1 MPGRDELLEQ
11 VLQPDVLD
19 EAWRRVRHE
28 HTPWSKTVDR
38 DQLEYHWLRH
48 ILRLVEDV
56 RANRFRPEPLRQFT
70 VPKTDGRKRV
80 VSAQYLRDKF
90 LQRAILIVLEP
101 KAEQLFHADSYAYR
115 PKRGVQDAL
124 KKTCERINCGL
135 DWLVDADIRSF
146 FDQIP
151 QTPLKR
157 KLKAF
162 APDRTLLSIVD
173 LWLKQGAHHTS
184 LLGTDRGISQGAI
197 LSPLMC
203 NLYLHEFDIALEKA
217 NIPFVR
223 YADDF
228 LLFTS
233 SKASAEKALNHV
245 RGILAKLDLE
255 LHDGKTQVVRA
266 NPDVVFLGE
275 RLPNLRR

>member
-1 MPGRDELLEQ
+1 MPGKDELLEQ
-11 VLQPDVLD
+11 VLHPDVLD
-19 EAWRRVRHE
+19 EAWRRVRNE
-28 HTPWSKTVDR
+28 HTPWSKAVDR
-38 DQLEYHWLRH
+38 DQLERHLLRH
-48 ILRLVEDV
+48 VLRLVEDV

-80 VSAQYLRDKF
+80 ISAQFLRDKL

-101 KAEQLFHADSYAYR
+101 RAERLFHVDSYAYR
-115 PKRGVQDAL
+115 PNRGVQDAL
-124 KKTCERINCGL
+124 RKARERINCGL

-151 QTPLKR
+151 QTPLKK

-162 APDRTLLSIVD
+162 VDDRTLLGIMD

-233 SKASAEKALNHV
+233 SKALADKALNYV
-245 RGILAKLDLE
+245 SGVMAKLDLE
-255 LHDGKTQVVRA
+255 LHDGKTQVVRSSRE
-266 NPDVVFLGE
+266 VIFLGE
-275 RLPNLRR
+275 RLPNPKR

>member
-1 MPGRDELLEQ
+1 MLGKDEVLEQ
-11 VLQPDVLD
+11 VLHPDVMD
-19 EAWRRVRHE
+19 EAWRRVRTE
-28 HTPWSKTVDR
+28 HTPWSKGVDR
-38 DQLEYHWLRH
+38 DQLEQHLLRH
-48 ILRLVEDV
+48 ILRLLEDL
-56 RANRFRPEPLRQFT
+56 RSNRYRPEPLRQFT
-70 VPKTDGRKRV
+70 VPKTDGSKRV
-80 VSAQYLRDKF
+80 ISAQYLRDKL

-101 KAEQLFHADSYAYR
+101 KAERLFHADSYAYR
-115 PKRGVQDAL
+115 PNRGVYDAL
-124 KKTCERINCGL
+124 KKARERIGCGL

-151 QTPLKR
+151 QTPLNK
-157 KLKAF
+157 KLKGF
-162 APDRTLLSIVD
+162 VDDRALLKIMD

-184 LLGTDRGISQGAI
+184 LLGSDRGISQGAI

-203 NLYLHEFDIALEKA
+203 NLYLHDFDIALEKA

-233 SKASAEKALNHV
+233 SKALAEKALDHV

-255 LHDGKTQVVRA
+255 LHSGKTRVARSS
-266 NPDVVFLGE
+266 PELVFLGE
-275 RLPNLRR
+275 HLPSPKR

>member
-1 MPGRDELLEQ
+1 MLGRDELLEQ

-19 EAWRRVRHE
+19 EAWRRVRNE
-28 HTPWSKTVDR
+28 HTPWSKGVDR
-38 DQLEYHWLRH
+38 DQLEQHLLLHVLSLVDDLRG
-48 ILRLVEDV
+48 
-56 RANRFRPEPLRQFT
+56 NRFRPEPLRQFT
-70 VPKTDGRKRV
+70 IPKTDGRKRV
-80 VSAQYLRDKF
+80 ISAQYLRDKL

-101 KAEQLFHADSYAYR
+101 KAERMFHVDSYAYR
-115 PKRGVQDAL
+115 PNRGVQDAL
-124 KKTCERINCGL
+124 KKARERINCGL

-151 QTPLKR
+151 QTPLKK

-162 APDRTLLSIVD
+162 ANDRTLLGIMD

-203 NLYLHEFDIALEKA
+203 NLYLHEFDLALEKA

-233 SKASAEKALNHV
+233 NKALAEKALDHV
-245 RGILAKLDLE
+245 RRILAKLDLE
-255 LHDGKTQVVRA
+255 LHDGKTRVVRS

-275 RLPNLRR
+275 RLPNPKR